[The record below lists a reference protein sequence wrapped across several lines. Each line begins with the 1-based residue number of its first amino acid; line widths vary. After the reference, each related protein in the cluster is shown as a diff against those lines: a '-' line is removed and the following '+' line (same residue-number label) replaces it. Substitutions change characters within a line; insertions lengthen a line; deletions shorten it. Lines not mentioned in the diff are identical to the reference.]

1 MLTIGHIL
9 AALSGYVPTGNEP
22 AVSRFTN
29 DSRDVISDGVFV
41 AFVGEKLDG
50 HQFVKGAFERGAVAA
65 IVEKVDP
72 TFATIDLRG
81 GQTSQPPLP
90 QREKLRVP
98 VQIIVENSERALQQ
112 VARYWRQ
119 QHPTVR
125 VIGITGSVGKTT
137 TKELTANVLRQ
148 RFHTLKS
155 EKNFNTEI
163 GLPLQLLNLRP
174 EHQCI
179 VLEMGMYVKGD
190 IALLAS
196 IAQPNVG
203 IVTNVGTVHVE
214 RAGSKQAI
222 AEGKRE
228 LVEALSAD
236 GVAIL
241 NQDDKHVRAMAKHT
255 AATVMTYGLTPKAD
269 LWASDI
275 TSMGWDGM
283 RFALNYQG
291 EKLHIHVPMMGR
303 HSVQTVLRATAA
315 GLVEGMAWEDII
327 KGLQTH
333 KDEMRLQVVAGPN
346 GSRLIDD
353 SYNASPQSMIAALN
367 LLDDLDGRKIAV
379 LGDMLELGSDELDGH
394 ARVGLRSAEVADI
407 LITVGER
414 GRLIAAAARDGGL
427 TAVHHTPSTDAATK
441 LITELAQPND
451 IILVKASYGARLT
464 RIVKALIKVNELEKS
479 KIVNPKS

>member
-1 MLTIGHIL
+1 MLTTGHIL
-9 AALSGYVPTGNEP
+9 AALSDYKLTGKEPTI
-22 AVSRFTN
+22 SRFTN
-29 DSRDVISDGVFV
+29 DSREVIADGVFV
-41 AFVGEKLDG
+41 AFVGEKTDG
-50 HQFVKGAFERGAVAA
+50 HAFVANAFARGAVAA

-72 TFATIDLRG
+72 AFLAIDLR
-81 GQTSQPPLP
+81 QDARSPQPSLP
-90 QREKLRVP
+90 AAQGSS
-98 VQIIVENSERALQQ
+98 VQIVVENSERALQQ
-112 VARYWRQ
+112 VAHYWRQ
-119 QHPTVR
+119 LHPVR

-137 TKELTANVLRQ
+137 TKELIANVLSQ
-148 RFHTLKS
+148 RFRTLKS

-174 EHQCI
+174 EHERV

-196 IAQPNVG
+196 IAKPNVG

-214 RAGSKQAI
+214 RAGSQQAI

-241 NQDDKHVRAMAKHT
+241 NDDDPLVRAMAEHT
-255 AATVMTYGLTPKAD
+255 AARVLTYGLTARAD

-275 TSMGWDGM
+275 ESIGWDGM

-291 EKLHIHVPMMGR
+291 EKLHIQIPMMGR
-303 HSVQTVLRATAA
+303 HSVQTALRAAAA

-327 KGLQTH
+327 NGLTTH
-333 KDEMRLQVVAGPN
+333 RDEMRLQVVSGPN

-394 ARVGLRSAEVADI
+394 IRVGLRSAEVADI

-427 TAVHHTPSTDAATK
+427 TAVHHADSTDAAVEMITK
-441 LITELAQPND
+441 LAQSAD

-464 RIVKALIKVNELEKS
+464 RIVKALIVGS
-479 KIVNPKS
+479 DGA

>member
-9 AALSGYVPTGNEP
+9 TALSDYKPTGNEP
-22 AVSRFTN
+22 AISRFTN
-29 DSRDVISDGVFV
+29 DSREVIVGGVFV
-41 AFVGEKLDG
+41 AFVGEQMDG
-50 HQFVKGAFERGAVAA
+50 HQFVASAFERGAVAA
-65 IVEKVDP
+65 IVETANPEFGV
-72 TFATIDLRG
+72 IDLRTG
-81 GQTSQPPLP
+81 ISSTQFEAT
-90 QREKLRVP
+90 P
-98 VQIIVENSERALQQ
+98 VQIVVENSERALQQ

-119 QHPTVR
+119 QHPVR

-137 TKELTANVLRQ
+137 TKELTANVLGQ
-148 RFHTLKS
+148 RFKTLKS

-174 EHQCI
+174 EHERV

-196 IAQPNVG
+196 IAQPDVG

-214 RAGSKQAI
+214 RAGSQQAI

-241 NQDDKHVRAMAKHT
+241 NNDDKRVRAMAAYTK
-255 AATVMTYGLTPKAD
+255 ADVMTYGLTPKAD

-275 TSMGWDGM
+275 KSAGWDGM

-291 EKLHIHVPMMGR
+291 EKLHVHVPMMGR

-327 KGLQTH
+327 NGLQTH
-333 KDEMRLQVVAGPN
+333 RDEMRLQVVAGPN
-346 GSRLIDD
+346 GSRIIDD

-367 LLDDLDGRKIAV
+367 LLEDLDGRKVAV
-379 LGDMLELGSDELDGH
+379 LGDMLELGSDEENGH
-394 ARVGLRSAEVADI
+394 TRVGLRSAEVADL

-414 GRLIAAAARDGGL
+414 GKLIADAAKSGGL
-427 TAVHHTPSTDAATK
+427 PTVLHATSTDAATK
-441 LITELAQPND
+441 LITDLAQPND
-451 IILVKASYGARLT
+451 IILIKASFGARLT
-464 RIVKALIKVNELEKS
+464 RIVKQLVATS
-479 KIVNPKS
+479 KWQVANTAK

>member
-9 AALSGYVPTGNEP
+9 AALSRYTPTGNEP
-22 AVSRFTN
+22 VVSHFTN
-29 DSRDVISDGVFV
+29 DSREVIVGGVFV
-41 AFVGEKLDG
+41 AFVGEKVDG
-50 HQFVKGAFERGAVAA
+50 HRFVASAFERGAAAA
-65 IVEKVDP
+65 IVEKSTP
-72 TFATIDLRG
+72 EFSSIDLRG
-81 GQTSQPPLP
+81 QTGFSQEVTGTNTPL
-90 QREKLRVP
+90 
-98 VQIIVENSERALQQ
+98 QIVVENSELALQQ

-137 TKELTANVLRQ
+137 TKELTTNVLRQ
-148 RFHTLKS
+148 RFRTLKS

-174 EHQCI
+174 EHERV

-236 GVAIL
+236 SIAIL
-241 NQDDKHVRAMAKHT
+241 NHDDKHVRAMAAHT
-255 AATVMTYGLTPKAD
+255 KARILTYGLTPQAD

-291 EKLHIHVPMMGR
+291 DKLHVRVPMMGR
-303 HSVQTVLRATAA
+303 HSVQTALRAAAA

-327 KGLQTH
+327 NGLQTH
-333 KDEMRLQVVAGPN
+333 RDEMRLQVVAGPN
-346 GSRLIDD
+346 GSRIIDD

-367 LLDDLDGRKIAV
+367 LLEDLDGRRIAV
-379 LGDMLELGSDELDGH
+379 LGDMLELGSDENDGH
-394 ARVGLRSAEVADI
+394 KRVGLRSAEVADI

-414 GRLIAAAARDGGL
+414 GRLIAAAARDSNL
-427 TAVHHTPSTDAATK
+427 TVVHQTPDTKTATK
-441 LITELAQPND
+441 LIMEFAQPND
-451 IILVKASYGARLT
+451 IILIKASYGARLT
-464 RIVKALIKVNELEKS
+464 RIVKELVAS
-479 KIVNPKS
+479 GGLQA